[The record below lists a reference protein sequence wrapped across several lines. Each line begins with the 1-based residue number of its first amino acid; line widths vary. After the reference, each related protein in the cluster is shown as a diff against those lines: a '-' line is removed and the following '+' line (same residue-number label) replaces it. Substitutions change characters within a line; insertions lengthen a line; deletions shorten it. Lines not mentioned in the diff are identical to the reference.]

1 MGIGCTAGGDRSMAD
16 FFQVDVNKSGGADVI
31 WTDKNPGKSF
41 DVVSGA
47 IAELPDPEVH
57 LIHDAA
63 HWPQFEKADE
73 VNRHHIDFLTR
84 ATD

>member
-1 MGIGCTAGGDRSMAD
+1 
-16 FFQVDVNKSGGADVI
+16 
-31 WTDKNPGKSF
+31 
-41 DVVSGA
+41 VSGA

-84 ATD
+84 AV